1 MKKILL
7 AAFVVCSSFRLF
19 ANPIDVNE
27 KVLNAFSK
35 TFKNVQNVSWSSV
48 SKYYEVNFKQDEV
61 IARVT
66 YDQNGNMLRTLRYYK
81 EDHLPLLVMTN
92 LRKNYADKKTYI
104 IVEESSAEETI
115 YHITLE
121 DNKHW
126 YHVIADMYGNM
137 NLEKKYVKA

>member
-7 AAFVVCSSFRLF
+7 AAFILSSSFRLL

-27 KVLNAFSK
+27 KVLHAFSK
-35 TFKNVQNVSWSSV
+35 TFRNAQNVSWAAV
-48 SKYYEVNFKQDEV
+48 SNFYEVNFKQDEV

-66 YDQNGNMLRTLRYYK
+66 YDKEGNMLKTLRYYK

-92 LRKNYADKKTYI
+92 LRKKYADKKTYI
-104 IVEESSAEETI
+104 VIEESSADDTL

-121 DNKHW
+121 DNKYW
-126 YHVIADMYGNM
+126 YHVIADAYGNM
-137 NLEKKYVKA
+137 SLEKKYVKA